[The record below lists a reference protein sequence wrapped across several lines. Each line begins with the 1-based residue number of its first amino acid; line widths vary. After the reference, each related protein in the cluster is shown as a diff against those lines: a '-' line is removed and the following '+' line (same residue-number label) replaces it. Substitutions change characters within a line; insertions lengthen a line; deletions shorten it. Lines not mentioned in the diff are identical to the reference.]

1 MRVGF
6 VLNFRRMGLLI
17 SKLYYIFYVTDCDFM
32 RMLVRCNES
41 LLLNCIRN
49 WNISLV
55 CTVYNKTLSR
65 NEWKVILK
73 IRSHSVQLQSL
84 KRCVHITD
92 RYTRIPLHYITFVTL
107 ISTV

>member
-41 LLLNCIRN
+41 LLLNLYPKLEYLV
-49 WNISLV
+49 SLY
-55 CTVYNKTLSR
+55 CL
-65 NEWKVILK
+65 
-73 IRSHSVQLQSL
+73 
-84 KRCVHITD
+84 
-92 RYTRIPLHYITFVTL
+92 
-107 ISTV
+107 